1 MNDLICFDL
10 NQLVMFPLLHRW
22 GVHRGVATPLS
33 YSDCN
38 VWCFMRLGIICQR
51 VGASCSE
58 DGRDLERDISAVCG
72 RVAVV
77 LLCIHLFHVAS
88 TTRIRRPALP

>member
-1 MNDLICFDL
+1 
-10 NQLVMFPLLHRW
+10 
-22 GVHRGVATPLS
+22 
-33 YSDCN
+33 
-38 VWCFMRLGIICQR
+38 MRLGIICQR